1 MCYNAPAINL
11 HMPQL
16 EEVYAR
22 LNENKRRAREIKNMQ
37 RDELTHSE
45 RHKEIKE
52 EIKTLREEAKSI
64 EHEVGGGMQKEMEE
78 LDELKSEIQAD
89 AELLADIA
97 LNMYVTHQTVEIVD
111 ENDVKWAP
119 QFKVNFKRSN

>member
-1 MCYNAPAINL
+1 
-11 HMPQL
+11 MPQL

-22 LNENKRRAREIKNMQ
+22 LNESKSRAREIKNMM

-45 RHKEIKE
+45 RYKEIKD

-64 EHEVGGGMQKEMEE
+64 ENEVSGGMQKDMEE
-78 LDELKSEIQAD
+78 LDGLKSEIQAD
-89 AELLADIA
+89 TELLADIA
-97 LNMYVTHQTVEIVD
+97 LNMYVNQQTVEIVD

>member
-1 MCYNAPAINL
+1 
-11 HMPQL
+11 MPQL

-22 LNENKRRAREIKNMQ
+22 LIENKRRAREIRTMVT
-37 RDELTHSE
+37 DELEHSE
-45 RHKEIKE
+45 RYKEIKDE
-52 EIKTLREEAKSI
+52 VKTLREEAKTI
-64 EHEVGGGMQKEMEE
+64 ETEVRGTTQKEMEE

-89 AELLADIA
+89 GELLADIA
-97 LNMYVTHQTVEIVD
+97 LNMFVNNQVVEIVD